1 MTPQQIDLV
10 QSSFKKVVPI
20 AGTAADLFYDRLF
33 EIAPEVRSLFPQDLG
48 EQKKK
53 LMTMLGTAVANLHK
67 LETILPAV
75 KDLGSRHKGYGVTAA
90 HYAPV
95 GAALLW
101 TLGEGPRSR
110 LHAGGES
117 GVDRDLYGAGR
128 RDDGSV
134 ARTAASGPLMLFGA
148 RTSRSAYAHSCD
160 ARRLEVRAHERPRP
174 AVAYDY

>member
-33 EIAPEVRSLFPQDLG
+33 EIAPEVRSMFPQDLS

-53 LMTMLGTAVANLHK
+53 LMGMLGTAVGSLHK

-75 KDLGSRHKGYGVTAA
+75 KDLGQRHKGYGVTAA

-101 TLGEGPRSR
+101 TLEKGLGPDFTPEVKAAWTETYNA
-110 LHAGGES
+110 LS
-117 GVDRDLYGAGR
+117 GVM
-128 RDDGSV
+128 
-134 ARTAASGPLMLFGA
+134 TAA
-148 RTSRSAYAHSCD
+148 
-160 ARRLEVRAHERPRP
+160 
-174 AVAYDY
+174 